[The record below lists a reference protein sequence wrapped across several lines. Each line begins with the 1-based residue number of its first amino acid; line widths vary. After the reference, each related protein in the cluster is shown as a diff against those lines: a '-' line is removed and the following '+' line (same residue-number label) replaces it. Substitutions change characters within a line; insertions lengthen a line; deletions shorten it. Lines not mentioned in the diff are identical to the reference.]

1 MEQKKI
7 TTLIE
12 NLNDRNKELNCLY
25 KVDEVLN
32 DFEQELE
39 EVFKKIFSIV
49 PSGWRYSDI
58 CETQIIFENQSYQS
72 ENYKH
77 TELKQSNR
85 IIVDD
90 TEVGEI
96 SVVYIKPIKTDRR
109 IFLPEEIS
117 LLSTIAAKLSNYILL
132 KRLRSTIKELES
144 TNKKKK
150 AIVTE
155 NNQLVNWLTEL
166 SLSKKE
172 IEQFSRVQIR
182 FKKGE
187 TMCKQG
193 SITSYIMLLSEGLAK
208 NYLEGTQERGFNFSI
223 VKPFDFIGLSSLY
236 GSSTYHFSGAALTPC
251 TVYIIENGMLK
262 QTIVQNPEFAQ
273 KVLKWYCNTT
283 ERHLKRLSCIANK
296 QALGR
301 IAEILLYLRE
311 DIFQSNIIKG
321 YISRKDIAELAA
333 MSTESAV
340 RILSDLK
347 KDNIINIM
355 HNNDIEI
362 ADEKILKTLSLAG

>member
-32 DFEQELE
+32 DFEQEPE
-39 EVFKKIFSIV
+39 EVFKKIFAII
-49 PSGWRYSDI
+49 PSGWRYSEI

-72 ENYKH
+72 ENYKN
-77 TELKQSNR
+77 TELKQSNK

-90 TEVGEI
+90 AEVGEI
-96 SVVYIKPIKTDRR
+96 SVVYIKPIKTERR

-155 NNQLVNWLTEL
+155 NNQLANWLTEL

-236 GSSTYHFSGAALTPC
+236 GSTIYHFSGAALTPC
-251 TVYIIENGMLK
+251 TVYIIENEMFK
-262 QTIVQNPEFAQ
+262 QTIIQNPDFAQ

-347 KDNIINIM
+347 KDNIINII

-362 ADEKILKTLSLAG
+362 VDEKILKTLSLAG